1 MLALVVCTLS
11 ARGQAPPPEAPSGA
25 TFRVN
30 RDPFMRSHTYAWL
43 ALDSFNPNKQFGVA
57 IIHKPGGC
65 SGTLQSCPCWYFSSN
80 GGLDFPD
87 QALFIP
93 LGMPAGFDQTSDPT
107 CSFDRQPDPN
117 NDCGY
122 YSYLMINSAFRTNG
136 LPESIV
142 QLQRAEPG
150 GPGNPPWLWLT
161 PNSTTVFAPASYSVI
176 PRPQGEPIDS
186 RYAVDKPFLAIDQN
200 PYSPFW
206 NNIYVACVYWVP
218 WWFEESH
225 PERTVGNYI
234 YCRVGSSAN
243 SPPGNYAWTASF
255 TNPPVYT
262 FPTSPGGLRVDDDP
276 LPPLER
282 PEHLKLDAPY
292 LTIASNGTIYCA
304 WLRWENGD
312 PGAWIMMDRSSNGGT
327 TPSWGP
333 DQQIHRINQ
342 RMRLINR
349 MGPGGDQTWVNSF
362 PKISVDPFNPNLVH
376 LVWAEIIGSRSDIFY
391 MPVTWTPLGAQPGG
405 VIQVNDPNRDA
416 GDLWDYHPTVGVDDQ
431 GTKHVLW
438 YSQRGAGDV
447 DRFHLYHAERRVGAT
462 LQGFGGIVTRFDH
475 KVSTCVSSN
484 QGWLLVYRE
493 NYDPFDPWP
502 TGSEPHLGNY
512 VAGPAA
518 NFQPDAT
525 LPADVALFPFWI
537 HMEPNEPNRN
547 SEVMA
552 TPLAVTSLQM
562 ASPTSHVIGI
572 NQTVTFNLVAG
583 PVNAGRTFQLWSTPS
598 GVDPGVLLPGNG
610 TNPLCSSRSLQ
621 LGSAGCASG
630 RDSAAQSRRTS
641 SCRLRRSGRC
651 RKPDRSVRDPAKLG
665 RIHSMVRVLLAPG
678 WVIRFQL
685 RFKPG
690 GDVPELVDFGRGDS
704 ETLVARAK
712 RE

>member
-1 MLALVVCTLS
+1 VVALVLCTS
-11 ARGQAPPPEAPSGA
+11 PSWAQHPPETPSGA

-30 RDPFMRSHTYAWL
+30 QDVNPRAHTYAWL

-57 IIHKPGGC
+57 IIHKANC
-65 SGTLQSCPCWYFSSN
+65 SGTMLSCPCWYFCN
-80 GGLDFPD
+80 DGGLWFPD
-87 QALFIP
+87 QAYYIP
-93 LGMPAGFDQTSDPT
+93 TGMPQGYSEASDPT

-122 YSYLMINSAFRTNG
+122 YSYLFINGAYGTGG

-150 GPGNPPWLWLT
+150 PFWQWL
-161 PNSTTVFAPASYSVI
+161 PQNSTTVFTPPPYSVI
-176 PRPQGEPIDS
+176 PRPPGEPEDS

-218 WWFEESH
+218 WWFEPSH
-225 PERTVGNYI
+225 PENAVGNYI

-243 SPPGNYAWTASF
+243 SPPGNYAWTTSF

-276 LPPLER
+276 HPDHR
-282 PEHLKLDAPY
+282 KQDAPY
-292 LTIASNGTIYCA
+292 LSIASNGTVYCA
-304 WLRWENGD
+304 WLRWENQD
-312 PGAWIMMDRSSNGGT
+312 NGAWIMMDRSANGGT

-333 DQQIHRINQ
+333 DQQVYRINQ
-342 RMRLINR
+342 RMRRINR
-349 MGPGGDQTWVNSF
+349 AGPGGDQTWVNSF
-362 PKISVDPFNPNLVH
+362 PKIAADPFNPNLVH
-376 LVWAEIIGSRSDIFY
+376 LVWAEIVGSRSDIFY

-447 DRFHLYHAERRVGAT
+447 DRFYLYHAERRVGAT
-462 LQGFGGIVTRFDH
+462 LQAFGGIVTRFDR

-484 QGWLLVYRE
+484 QGFRLVYRE
-493 NYDPFDPWP
+493 NYDPLDPWP
-502 TGSEPHLGNY
+502 TAVEPHLGNY
-512 VAGPAA
+512 IAGPAA
-518 NFQPDAT
+518 NFQPDAV
-525 LPADVALFPFWI
+525 LPPDIGLFPFWI
-537 HMEPNEPNRN
+537 HLEPDEPNRN

-562 ASPTSHVIGI
+562 TSPTSHVIGI
-572 NQTVTFNLVAG
+572 NQTVTFTLVAG
-583 PVNAGRTFQLWSTPS
+583 PVNAGRTFQLWSSPS

-610 TNPLCSSRSLQ
+610 MSPLCPPVLYSWTPLTVPRDVILPLN
-621 LGSAGCASG
+621 LGGQQPVAYGVLDAAGNQTVQFVIPSGWAASTRWFAYFLHPVG
-630 RDSAAQSRRTS
+630 SYGFNFASN
-641 SCRLRRSGRC
+641 
-651 RKPDRSVRDPAKLG
+651 P
-665 RIHSMVRVLLAPG
+665 
-678 WVIRFQL
+678 
-685 RFKPG
+685 
-690 GDVPELVDFGRGDS
+690 VD
-704 ETLVARAK
+704 LIVQ
-712 RE
+712 